1 MDPALAIVDRVLPKL
16 EEQVGYRQAWR
27 NALGARAYILNFKAD
42 HAAALAINERL
53 VADYATDPQS
63 PKFDHAVIL
72 SNRSEEHTSALQSLM
87 RLSYA
92 VFCLK
97 TKKKKIR
104 QICCSNNK

>member
-72 SNRSEEHTSALQSLM
+72 SNLAASYLEHG
-87 RLSYA
+87 RLDDAPDRNAQAIELGDRKS
-92 VFCLK
+92 VVEGK
-97 TKKKKIR
+97 
-104 QICCSNNK
+104 SG

>member
-72 SNRSEEHTSALQSLM
+72 SNLAASSLAHGRLYDALDRTRERRVGKEWVS
-87 RLSYA
+87 S
-92 VFCLK
+92 
-97 TKKKKIR
+97 
-104 QICCSNNK
+104 